1 MDFKRAASIFKSKER
16 ARTYS
21 KNKAQERRS
30 HLEYSTFGR
39 HIIADLWG
47 VDFDKLNDIAFL
59 KEQLHEAAL
68 ASGATV
74 LSIDYHRFDPHGAT
88 LFAVLS
94 ESHLSIHTYPE
105 KGFAAIDGYTCGH
118 TVDPLKSIQYLL
130 SALKPDKVNS
140 LKVTRGQSDLTIKR
154 LSLRKD

>member
-1 MDFKRAASIFKSKER
+1 
-16 ARTYS
+16 
-21 KNKAQERRS
+21 
-30 HLEYSTFGR
+30 LEYSTFGR

-47 VDFDKLNDIAFL
+47 VDFAKLNDVAFL
-59 KEQLHEAAL
+59 KKHMHEAAMV
-68 ASGATV
+68 SGATL

-105 KGFAAIDGYTCGH
+105 KGFAALDGYTCGY

-130 SALKPDKVNS
+130 TVLNPDKVNS
-140 LKVTRGQSDLTIKR
+140 IKITRGQDGLNVSR
-154 LSLRKD
+154 LKLHKD